1 MNPETKNQE
10 QKPRT
15 YKGRILFCLFI
26 AFLVMAIGYIP
37 LAYKAKFGTVDQS
50 KFWDIE
56 TNVSTSGTIEGSAS
70 EKFKPYSI
78 ANTLYFYVIL
88 NSPGDSV
95 TYDVE
100 IHNKGRLDAVLDQML
115 IDIDNDQN
123 TKNAIRYTV
132 SGVEKGY
139 VLRAGQKAT
148 VRIKV
153 EWDPAVTNVTE
164 GAYSTILANFQFVQ
178 L

>member
-1 MNPETKNQE
+1 MNPETSNKE
-10 QKPRT
+10 QKVKT
-15 YKGRILFCLFI
+15 YKGRILFCLFL
-26 AFLVMAIGYIP
+26 AFLIMAIGYIP
-37 LAYKAKFGTVDQS
+37 LAFKAKFGIVDQS

-56 TNVSTSGTIEGSAS
+56 TNVTTSGTISGSAS

-88 NSPGDSV
+88 NAPGDSI

-100 IHNKGRLDAVLDQML
+100 INNKGRLDAILDQML
-115 IDIDNDQN
+115 INIDNEQN

-148 VRIKV
+148 VHIKV
-153 EWDPAVTNVTE
+153 EWDPSVTNVTE